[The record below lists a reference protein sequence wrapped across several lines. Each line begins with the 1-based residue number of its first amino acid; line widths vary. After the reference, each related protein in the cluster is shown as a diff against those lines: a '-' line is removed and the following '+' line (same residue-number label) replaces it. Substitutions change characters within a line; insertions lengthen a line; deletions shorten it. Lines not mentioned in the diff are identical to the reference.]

1 MIKLIL
7 GNSVIN
13 IISSRLLAGN
23 SKLIKPAFVLFL
35 ISLSLFI
42 LGIQQIFRI
51 FNPRRYLFIKKDR
64 ITQFK
69 TA

>member
-7 GNSVIN
+7 GNSVVN

-42 LGIQQIFRI
+42 LGIQQIFQI
-51 FNPRRYLFIKKDR
+51 FNPRRYLLIKKNR